1 MIKLFSAAGEK
12 IGHAIHM
19 VEDHVHMKC
28 IKMAEI
34 VSLEE
39 KKLKFLLGNW
49 PKDPVQ
55 KQVGSAMYVF
65 TVIIGWDEEDA

>member
-39 KKLKFLLGNW
+39 KKLKCLLGNW
-49 PKDPVQ
+49 PKDP
-55 KQVGSAMYVF
+55 
-65 TVIIGWDEEDA
+65 I